1 MTFTLTDNSSIRDSF
16 CSRFRLLRSQFG
28 EEAEAATEVW
38 ILRACIVQGSQQ
50 IRVAAFRYWGDELD
64 STPPGT
70 LTHWWIVWPLSVLSF
85 LFVTLFWRGLPGK
98 SPARE
103 PVCHSVNIECRALCQ
118 TPPKV
123 PNFYNTLL
131 RWTVITHPSCLPPTL
146 FPLTLLFYRSVCSD
160 HRTVPTLSS
169 TAPNVRGRLGGIFV
183 ESAIL

>member
-103 PVCHSVNIECRALCQ
+103 PVCHSVNIECRALLSDATEGSQLLQYTFPLDCDYPSIV
-118 TPPKV
+118 PPANSV
-123 PNFYNTLL
+123 PTDVTLL
-131 RWTVITHPSCLPPTL
+131 PERL
-146 FPLTLLFYRSVCSD
+146 F
-160 HRTVPTLSS
+160 
-169 TAPNVRGRLGGIFV
+169 
-183 ESAIL
+183 